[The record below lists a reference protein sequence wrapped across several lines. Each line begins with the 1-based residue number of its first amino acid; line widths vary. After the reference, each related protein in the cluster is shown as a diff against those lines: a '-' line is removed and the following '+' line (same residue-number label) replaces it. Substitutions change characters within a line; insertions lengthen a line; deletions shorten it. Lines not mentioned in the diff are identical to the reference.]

1 MRTLLVEGGEFMARL
16 TAVVPDDHAIAPTDA
31 LGLIRN
37 LFDGVN
43 ALDVVLPASLGEVGL
58 LLLLD
63 GLRLGLYRKTVL
75 LRLAATTT
83 SLASRGASRG

>member
-1 MRTLLVEGGEFMARL
+1 MARL

-31 LGLIRN
+31 LSLIRH

-75 LRLAATTT
+75 LGLAATTT